1 MVGSTGPKDDSSGIS
16 AYAERYVHTPKTQ
29 ELMANTETVV
39 VLDVTGP
46 LMNAFYTTENAITL
60 FEVGIYKIDYFLTTD
75 PKTEMVLT
83 IGVNCNNTLI
93 SGSDISGD
101 GIADY
106 FTQLTGTI
114 IVELV
119 HDDVLTLV
127 IKADR
132 ATSLSFNGSTNAK
145 LSIIKLS

>member
-1 MVGSTGPKDDSSGIS
+1 MVGSTGTKGDSGGIS
-16 AYAERYVHTPKTQ
+16 RYVYTQKSQ

-46 LMNAFYTTENAITL
+46 SMNAFYTTKNAITL
-60 FEVGIYKIDYFLTTD
+60 FEVGTYKI
-75 PKTEMVLT
+75 
-83 IGVNCNNTLI
+83 
-93 SGSDISGD
+93 
-101 GIADY
+101 DY

-119 HDDVLTLV
+119 PDDVLTLV
-127 IKADR
+127 IKVDR
-132 ATSLSFNGSTNAK
+132 TTSLSFNGSTNTK

>member
-1 MVGSTGPKDDSSGIS
+1 MVGSTGTKGDSGGIS
-16 AYAERYVHTPKTQ
+16 RYVYTQKSQ

-39 VLDVTGP
+39 VLNIAG
-46 LMNAFYTTENAITL
+46 LSMNAFYTTENAITF
-60 FEVGIYKIDYFLTTD
+60 FEVGTYKIDYFLTTE

-83 IGVNCNNTLI
+83 IGVNRNNTLI
-93 SGSDISGD
+93 PESDISGD
-101 GIADY
+101 GIVDY

-119 HDDVLTLV
+119 PDDVLTLV

-132 ATSLSFNGSTNAK
+132 TTSLSFNGSTNAK
-145 LSIIKLS
+145 LSIIKLV

>member
-1 MVGSTGPKDDSSGIS
+1 M
-16 AYAERYVHTPKTQ
+16 RLHF
-29 ELMANTETVV
+29 LRVV
-39 VLDVTGP
+39 T
-46 LMNAFYTTENAITL
+46 
-60 FEVGIYKIDYFLTTD
+60 YKIDYFLTTD
-75 PKTEMVLT
+75 PKIEMALT

-93 SGSDISGD
+93 PGSDISGD

-106 FTQLTGTI
+106 FTQLMDII

-132 ATSLSFNGSTNAK
+132 TTSLSFNGSTNAK

>member
-1 MVGSTGPKDDSSGIS
+1 MVGSTWPKGDSSGIS
-16 AYAERYVHTPKTQ
+16 AYAERYVYTRKSQ

-39 VLDVTGP
+39 VLNITG
-46 LMNAFYTTENAITL
+46 LSMNAFYTTENAVTI
-60 FEVGIYKIDYFLTTD
+60 FEVGTYQIDYFLTTE

-106 FTQLTGTI
+106 FTQLMGII

-119 HDDVLTLV
+119 PDDVLTLV
-127 IKADR
+127 IKVDR
-132 ATSLSFNGSTNAK
+132 TTRLSFNGSTNTK

>member
-1 MVGSTGPKDDSSGIS
+1 
-16 AYAERYVHTPKTQ
+16 
-29 ELMANTETVV
+29 MANTETVV
-39 VLDVTGP
+39 VLNITG
-46 LMNAFYTTENAITL
+46 L
-60 FEVGIYKIDYFLTTD
+60 FIRQKMRLHFLRVGAYKIDYFLTTD

-106 FTQLTGTI
+106 FTQLTGII

-119 HDDVLTLV
+119 PDDVLTLV
-127 IKADR
+127 IKVDR
-132 ATSLSFNGSTNAK
+132 ITRLSFNGSTNTK

>member
-1 MVGSTGPKDDSSGIS
+1 MVGSTGTKGDSGGIS
-16 AYAERYVHTPKTQ
+16 RYVYTQKSQ

-46 LMNAFYTTENAITL
+46 SMNAFYTTENAITL
-60 FEVGIYKIDYFLTTD
+60 FEVGTYKIDYFLTTE
-75 PKTEMVLT
+75 PKTETVLT
-83 IGVNCNNTLI
+83 IGVNRNNTLI
-93 SGSDISGD
+93 PGSDISGD

-114 IVELV
+114 IVDLV
-119 HDDVLTLV
+119 PDDVLTLV

-132 ATSLSFNGSTNAK
+132 TTRLSFNGSTNTK

>member
-1 MVGSTGPKDDSSGIS
+1 MVGSTGTKGDSGGIS
-16 AYAERYVHTPKTQ
+16 RYVYTQKSQ

-46 LMNAFYTTENAITL
+46 SMNAFYTTENAITL
-60 FEVGIYKIDYFLTTD
+60 FEVGTYKIYYFLTTE
-75 PKTEMVLT
+75 PKTETVLT
-83 IGVNCNNTLI
+83 IGVNRNNTLI
-93 SGSDISGD
+93 PGSDISGD

-114 IVELV
+114 IVDLV
-119 HDDVLTLV
+119 PDDVLTLV

-132 ATSLSFNGSTNAK
+132 TTRLSFNGSTNTK

>member
-1 MVGSTGPKDDSSGIS
+1 MVGSTGTKGDSGGIS
-16 AYAERYVHTPKTQ
+16 RYVYTQKSQ

-39 VLDVTGP
+39 VLNITG
-46 LMNAFYTTENAITL
+46 LSMNAFYTTENAITL
-60 FEVGIYKIDYFLTTD
+60 FEVGTYKIDYFLTTE
-75 PKTEMVLT
+75 PKTETVLT
-83 IGVNCNNTLI
+83 IGVNRNNTLI
-93 SGSDISGD
+93 PGSDISGD

-114 IVELV
+114 IVDLV
-119 HDDVLTLV
+119 PDDVLTLV

-132 ATSLSFNGSTNAK
+132 TTRLSFNGSTNTK

>member
-1 MVGSTGPKDDSSGIS
+1 MTGSTGPKGDSSGIS

-60 FEVGIYKIDYFLTTD
+60 FEVGTYKIDYFLTVES
-75 PKTEMVLT
+75 KTETVLT
-83 IGVNCNNTLI
+83 IGVNRNNTLI
-93 SGSDISGD
+93 PGSDISGD

-114 IVELV
+114 IVEWV

>member
-1 MVGSTGPKDDSSGIS
+1 MVGSTGPKGDSGGIS
-16 AYAERYVHTPKTQ
+16 RYVYTQKSQ

-39 VLDVTGP
+39 VLNITG
-46 LMNAFYTTENAITL
+46 LSMNAFYTTENAITL
-60 FEVGIYKIDYFLTTD
+60 FEVGTYKIDYFLTTE
-75 PKTEMVLT
+75 PKTETVLT
-83 IGVNCNNTLI
+83 IGVNRNNTLI
-93 SGSDISGD
+93 PKSDISGD

-119 HDDVLTLV
+119 PDDVLTLV
-127 IKADR
+127 IKVDCT
-132 ATSLSFNGSTNAK
+132 TSLSFNGSTNAK

>member
-1 MVGSTGPKDDSSGIS
+1 MVGSTGTKGDSGGIS
-16 AYAERYVHTPKTQ
+16 RYVYTQKSQ

-39 VLDVTGP
+39 VLNITG
-46 LMNAFYTTENAITL
+46 LSMNAFYTTENAITL
-60 FEVGIYKIDYFLTTD
+60 FEVGTYKIDYFLTTE
-75 PKTEMVLT
+75 PKTETVLT

-101 GIADY
+101 GIVDY
-106 FTQLTGTI
+106 FAQLTGTI

-127 IKADR
+127 IKAER
-132 ATSLSFNGSTNAK
+132 ATSLSFNGSTNTK

>member
-1 MVGSTGPKDDSSGIS
+1 MVGSTGPKGESSGIS

-39 VLDVTGP
+39 VLNITG
-46 LMNAFYTTENAITL
+46 LSMNAFYTTENAITL
-60 FEVGIYKIDYFLTTD
+60 FEVGTYKI
-75 PKTEMVLT
+75 
-83 IGVNCNNTLI
+83 
-93 SGSDISGD
+93 
-101 GIADY
+101 DY
-106 FTQLTGTI
+106 FTQLTCTI

-119 HDDVLTLV
+119 PDDVLTLV

-132 ATSLSFNGSTNAK
+132 TTSLSFNGSTNTK

>member
-1 MVGSTGPKDDSSGIS
+1 MAGSTGSKGDSSGIS

-39 VLDVTGP
+39 VLNITG
-46 LMNAFYTTENAITL
+46 LSMNAFYTTENAITL
-60 FEVGIYKIDYFLTTD
+60 FEVGTYKIDYFLTTE
-75 PKTEMVLT
+75 PKTETVLT
-83 IGVNCNNTLI
+83 IGVNRNNTLI
-93 SGSDISGD
+93 PESDISGD
-101 GIADY
+101 GIVDY

-119 HDDVLTLV
+119 PDDVLTLV
-127 IKADR
+127 IKVDR
-132 ATSLSFNGSTNAK
+132 ITRLSFNGSTNTK